1 MAHKVIRTPFSPVS
15 TGMNPK
21 TRTSQN
27 RAPAVNR
34 FNPRKLLLSKWT
46 AVQVENREK
55 HFIVTK
61 LIEPEPPAERPEL
74 IELQAVHS
82 GRSYT
87 MAWQALCDG
96 SQWLQGWK

>member
-1 MAHKVIRTPFSPVS
+1 
-15 TGMNPK
+15 MNIASSDTQQSDGKARQPGA
-21 TRTSQN
+21 TT
-27 RAPAVNR
+27 VNR

-46 AVQVENREK
+46 AVQIKNREK
-55 HFIVTK
+55 HFIVTR

-82 GRSYT
+82 GRIYT
-87 MAWQALCDG
+87 MPWQTLRDG